1 MLKADH
7 TCIAVSD
14 LKSSEEFYARA
25 LRYVTVEK
33 RRINEKVS
41 MVFMRSEC
49 GGYKL
54 QLIAGRGA
62 PAPEYGHTAVTSND
76 FDADLA
82 KHQSLGVTCSGLIF
96 CCGQRSYFIRDPDG
110 YETEVVEC
118 AVDQK
123 AKGE

>member
-25 LRYVTVEK
+25 LRCVTVEE
-33 RRINEKVS
+33 RRVNERVS

-49 GGYKL
+49 GSYKL
-54 QLIAGRGA
+54 QLISGRGA
-62 PAPEYGHTAVTSND
+62 PAPEYGHTAVTSDD
-76 FDADLA
+76 FDADYA
-82 KHQSLGVTCSGLIF
+82 KHLSMGVISSGLID

-110 YETEVVEC
+110 YETEVVERPGT
-118 AVDQK
+118 QK
-123 AKGE
+123 A